1 MSGEDEKPPVLG
13 SVSSHREVLKRME
26 IAGSPGLMGDH
37 LGTVAL
43 LISLQASWVSSHVLP
58 AGLSGEDHASWDRR
72 LSSVV
77 YSPLVWGREDLRP
90 GV

>member
-1 MSGEDEKPPVLG
+1 
-13 SVSSHREVLKRME
+13 ME

-43 LISLQASWVSSHVLP
+43 LISLQASRVASHVLP

-72 LSSVV
+72 LSSVLPTGMGQGGFEARGV
-77 YSPLVWGREDLRP
+77 TGSSWPSPGPVLQGDHLGDL
-90 GV
+90 